1 MPARAARVQ
10 VLDYLAGACSCR
22 KYHIIPPPR
31 AQPMLPK
38 VPRPVSRAVVAA
50 DADEQQEAARERRDW
65 KKGVMDRCACCA
77 AALLRAMAGHYVC
90 V

>member
-1 MPARAARVQ
+1 
-10 VLDYLAGACSCR
+10 
-22 KYHIIPPPR
+22 
-31 AQPMLPK
+31 MLPK